1 MVVDFVIQKK
11 IKKVVDLDTLD
22 HLANQKGREARG
34 VRGPWNKSMKILPSL
49 KEWPA
54 KFLFFF
60 IVKNRDVNKMFVCGS
75 MRWGS

>member
-34 VRGPWNKSMKILPSL
+34 VRGP
-49 KEWPA
+49 
-54 KFLFFF
+54 
-60 IVKNRDVNKMFVCGS
+60 
-75 MRWGS
+75 